1 MKDKYLLLGYVTDA
15 FSLDG
20 TLKVLSKTDF
30 ADVRYQEG
38 KEVYLYNSRNNQRNC
53 FVVKG
58 YRSNGQF
65 DFVKLEG
72 INTKEDA
79 LSYKGYEVQ
88 AIKDYQHMDKDTYYF
103 VDLVGCKVLDD
114 KGAVLGEVSL
124 VEEFPAQ
131 LTLRVKR
138 DNNQPDFL
146 VPFVKAFI
154 KNVDIKNKQITIN
167 VIGGLL

>member
-1 MKDKYLLLGYVTDA
+1 MEYLLLGYIIDS

-20 TLKVLSKTDF
+20 TFKVLSKTDF
-30 ADVRYQEG
+30 ADIRYQKG
-38 KEVYLYNSRNNQRNC
+38 NTVFFYNAKTKERLPMTVS
-53 FVVKG
+53 G

-65 DFVKLEG
+65 DFVKVEE
-72 INTKEDA
+72 INSPEQA
-79 LSYKGYEVQ
+79 QEYKGFEIQ
-88 AIKDYQHMDKDTYYF
+88 AEKDYKNMEKDTYYF
-103 VDLVGCKVLDD
+103 VDIVGCEVLDEN
-114 KGAVLGEVSL
+114 GQVLGIVSQ

-138 DNNQPDFL
+138 KGQSDFL

-154 KNVDIKNKQITIN
+154 KNVDILNKKIVIN

>member
-1 MKDKYLLLGYVTDA
+1 MEYLLLGYIIDS

-20 TLKVLSKTDF
+20 TVKILSKTDF
-30 ADVRYQEG
+30 ADLRYQKG
-38 KEVYLYNSRNNQRNC
+38 NTVFFYNAKTKERLPMT
-53 FVVKG
+53 VVS

-65 DFVKLEG
+65 DFVKAKE
-72 INTKEDA
+72 INSPEEAQT
-79 LSYKGYEVQ
+79 YKGFEVQ
-88 AIKDYQHMDKDTYYF
+88 VEKDYKNMEKDTYYF
-103 VDLVGCKVLDD
+103 VDIVGCEVLDE
-114 KGAVLGEVSL
+114 GGQVLGIVSQ

-138 DNNQPDFL
+138 KGQPDFL

-154 KNVDIKNKQITIN
+154 RSVDINSKKIIIN

>member
-1 MKDKYLLLGYVTDA
+1 MQEEYLLLGYITDA

-30 ADVRYQEG
+30 ADIRYQEG
-38 KEVYLYNSRNNQRNC
+38 KEIYICSPRTKERQVFTVAS
-53 FVVKG
+53 

-65 DFVKLEG
+65 DFVKVNE
-72 INTKEDA
+72 INSKEAA
-79 LSYKGYEVQ
+79 LAYKGYEIK
-88 AIKDYQHMDKDTYYF
+88 ALKDYNSLGENEYYF
-103 VDLVGCKVLDD
+103 VDLVGCKVYDENNN
-114 KGAVLGEVSL
+114 VLGEVSK

-138 DNNQPDFL
+138 KGEADFL

-154 KNVDIKNKQITIN
+154 RSVDIKNKKIVIN